1 MLNVSTVKSIGIEV
15 LVLLLFAYSCYY
27 DNKACSAL
35 TPQEVR
41 ALSHLLHIQITLK
54 VVISLYKDLL
64 NEYFA

>member
-1 MLNVSTVKSIGIEV
+1 MLDVSTVKSIGIEV
-15 LVLLLFAYSCYY
+15 LVLLLFAYSCY
-27 DNKACSAL
+27 DNKAGSAL

-54 VVISLYKDLL
+54 VVILLYKNLL